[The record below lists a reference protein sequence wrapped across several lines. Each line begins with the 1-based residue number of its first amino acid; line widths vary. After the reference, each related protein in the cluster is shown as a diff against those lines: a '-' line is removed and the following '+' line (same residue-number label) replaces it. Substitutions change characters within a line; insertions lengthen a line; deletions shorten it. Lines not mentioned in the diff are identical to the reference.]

1 MFNKMKTLSTTNQI
15 KNKRQFKGRVKRDR
29 EMILL

>member
-1 MFNKMKTLSTTNQI
+1 MKTQSTTNQI
-15 KNKRQFKGRVKRDR
+15 KNKRQNLKRESRVKRDR